1 MMGRTSR
8 LSSGVLACTMAMA
21 ACGDGGGSNT
31 PASPSPTGAVT
42 ITLTDVGV
50 SPSRVEV
57 VVGSV
62 VQFVNNST
70 VTREVNSGPHP
81 VHTDCPPVNEVGLL
95 TPGQTG
101 QTGPLTLSGACSF
114 HDHLTDAAAP
124 WAGVILV
131 GTSDPE
137 AAVPVY

>member
-8 LSSGVLACTMAMA
+8 LSSGVIACTMAMA

-57 VVGSV
+57 VAGSV

-70 VTREVNSGPHP
+70 VNREVNSGPHP

-95 TPGQTG
+95 TPDKRDR
-101 QTGPLTLSGACSF
+101 PI
-114 HDHLTDAAAP
+114 H
-124 WAGVILV
+124 
-131 GTSDPE
+131 
-137 AAVPVY
+137 